1 MLKSKFTL
9 VGIIIIIFSVFM
21 QYRGGIGE
29 WAVFLES
36 GGRSGGS
43 VEADKVPPIASGY
56 IKSTATSAAQPS
68 TLKPFENEE
77 FEKLSNAIGAVE
89 TSLFNMPAVLDLDDY
104 HDECI
109 NIFATKITSSKEHG
123 MRENEADRQGEF
135 KVILNSTDIE
145 YAGYYSTSKGLTAII
160 KVRKTGAGVLNV
172 GDTLS
177 NSNLKLKALNER
189 CAVFENML
197 SRADEKV
204 NIIQN

>member
-21 QYRGGIGE
+21 QYRGGMGDWTAFFE
-29 WAVFLES
+29 
-36 GGRSGGS
+36 GGARSGGS
-43 VEADKVPPIASGY
+43 VEADAAPPIASGY
-56 IKSTATSAAQPS
+56 IKSTSTAAAQPS
-68 TLKPFENEE
+68 MLKPFESEE
-77 FEKLSNAIGAVE
+77 FEKLSAAIGAVE
-89 TSLFNMPAVLDLDDY
+89 TSLLNMPAVVNISDY
-104 HDECI
+104 HDDCI

-123 MRENEADRQGEF
+123 MREDETDRQGEF

-145 YAGYYSTSKGLTAII
+145 YAGYYSTPKGMAAII
-160 KVRKTGAGVLNV
+160 KVRKVGAGVLNV

-189 CAVFENML
+189 CAIFENMS

-204 NIIQN
+204 NIIQR

>member
-29 WAVFLES
+29 WAAFFDG
-36 GGRSGGS
+36 GGRAAT
-43 VEADKVPPIASGY
+43 EAGAAPPIASGY
-56 IKSTATSAAQPS
+56 IKSTSTAAAQPS
-68 TLKPFENEE
+68 TLKPFEKEE
-77 FEKLSNAIGAVE
+77 FEKLSDAIGAVE
-89 TSLFNMPAVLDLDDY
+89 NSLLNMPAIVKISDYQDD
-104 HDECI
+104 CI
-109 NIFATKITSSKEHG
+109 NIFATRITSSKEHG
-123 MRENEADRQGEF
+123 MREDEADRQGEF

-145 YAGYYSTSKGLTAII
+145 YAGYYSTPKGMAAII

-177 NSNLKLKALNER
+177 NSNLRLKALNER
-189 CAVFENML
+189 CAVFENMS

-204 NIIQN
+204 NIIQR

>member
-9 VGIIIIIFSVFM
+9 AGIIIIIFSVFM
-21 QYRGGIGE
+21 QYRGGMGE
-29 WAVFLES
+29 WSAFLEN
-36 GGRSGGS
+36 GGRLGGS
-43 VEADKVPPIASGY
+43 VEADIVPPIASGY
-56 IKSTATSAAQPS
+56 ITTATAAAQPS
-68 TLKPFENEE
+68 TLKPFETED
-77 FEKLSNAIGAVE
+77 FEKLSDAVGAVE
-89 TSLFNMPAVLDLDDY
+89 NSLLNMPGVLNIGDY

-123 MRENEADRQGEF
+123 MRENETDRQGEF

-160 KVRKTGAGVLNV
+160 KVRKAGAGVLNV

-197 SRADEKV
+197 SRVDEKV
-204 NIIQN
+204 NIIQK